1 MRTLVML
8 SALAVP
14 LVAHAAPPAADFN
27 PDEVLKVAREV
38 GQKANVPPDKL
49 AAAVERVREQL
60 PALTAGH
67 PVKGVFA
74 YQMNAGTAVKLG
86 SGLVRF
92 KQSTRNFDLWM
103 KCQFRGPPSGAGP
116 EWGIGLVF
124 DMKSDT
130 FFGGIYDGAVRA
142 LGRGPALEGKKRG
155 ASGQEYDHRVVLLG
169 GASSMPN
176 GPVELTLRIER

>member
-1 MRTLVML
+1 HRARFRTCDCGGDSMVHVGDAAPLCKEIPYSVTPKISLRAIQVGERERMRTLVML

-14 LVAHAAPPAADFN
+14 LVPPAAPPAADFN

-92 KQSTRNFDLWM
+92 KQSTRNFDL
-103 KCQFRGPPSGAGP
+103 
-116 EWGIGLVF
+116 
-124 DMKSDT
+124 
-130 FFGGIYDGAVRA
+130 
-142 LGRGPALEGKKRG
+142 
-155 ASGQEYDHRVVLLG
+155 
-169 GASSMPN
+169 
-176 GPVELTLRIER
+176 